1 MKLTRNILPTL
12 AISAGLAGAVFYTS
26 GCSDD
31 FLEIEPRGVLTSD
44 LLGTPAGINQLLVGT
59 YSQLSGTGGFY
70 SGATNWLHGSVRG
83 GDALKGSTP
92 GDQPAANPV
101 QRHEVT
107 PTNSVIAEKWR
118 ESFDG
123 VARANLALRTI
134 RDAIEN
140 GNPGVADNEAF
151 AKSAEGQALFLRSHF
166 YFELAKN
173 YNRVPYIT
181 EDVTFEETA
190 SVSNAVIWENI
201 EADFARA
208 VELLP
213 ERQDVIGK
221 ANKWAAKA
229 YLGKTQLYRN
239 KYAEAQATLEDVI
252 ANGTNSAGVKFGLFD
267 KYSDAFNGDL
277 DNGKEAVFAVQA
289 AANTGSINNANPEL
303 VLNYPNGGGP
313 TGCCGFAQ
321 PSFDLV
327 FSFRVNDAGLPLL
340 DGSYRAAAN
349 RIVTDFGIGAGL
361 NYVDTATYKKGDL
374 ISISDP
380 ASPRTERVY
389 RVNRETARGINP
401 LTGTSSDFEL
411 VYTEE
416 GGKVDP
422 RLDHS
427 VGRRGL
433 PYLDWGNHPGNPWIR
448 DRDNGG
454 PFAPK
459 KTIFYKSQLGTLTD
473 GSSWTSGYTAINV
486 NVIRF
491 ADVLLMA
498 AEAHIE
504 NAGGDLERA
513 RALINQVRRR
523 AANPAGF
530 VKEAD
535 GTNAANYSI
544 SEYGSG
550 LSREQLR
557 QGLRFERKLELS
569 GEGHRMYDLVRWGVA
584 AEVINSYLAFESS
597 LLSGPLA
604 GATFDAGKDEYYPIP
619 QTQIDLSGGTLTQ
632 NPGY

>member
-1 MKLTRNILPTL
+1 MNITRNILPTL

-26 GCSDD
+26 SCSDE

-59 YSQLSGTGGFY
+59 YSQLSGSGGFY
-70 SGATNWLHGSVRG
+70 SGASNWLHGSVRG

-92 GDQPAANPV
+92 GDQPGANPV

-107 PTNSVIAEKWR
+107 PTNGIVAEKWR

-140 GNPGVADNEAF
+140 GNPGVADNEMF
-151 AKSAEGQALFLRSHF
+151 ANSAEGQALFLRAHF

-173 YNRVPYIT
+173 YNRVPYLT
-181 EDVTFEETA
+181 EETTFEETG
-190 SVSNAVIWENI
+190 SVTNTVVWENI
-201 EADFARA
+201 EADFTRA

-213 ERQDVIGK
+213 ERQDVVGK
-221 ANKWAAKA
+221 VNKWAAKA
-229 YLGKTQLYRN
+229 YLGKTQLYVG

-267 KYSDAFNGDL
+267 RYSDAFNGEF

-289 AANTGSINNANPEL
+289 AANTGSVNNANPEL

-313 TGCCGFAQ
+313 TGCCGFNQ

-327 FSFRVNDAGLPLL
+327 FSFRVNDDGLPLL
-340 DGSYRAAAN
+340 DGSYRTPAN
-349 RIVTDFGIGAGL
+349 RIATDFGLEAGD
-361 NYVDTATYKKGDL
+361 NFTEDTR
-374 ISISDP
+374 P
-380 ASPRTERVY
+380 
-389 RVNRETARGINP
+389 
-401 LTGTSSDFEL
+401 
-411 VYTEE
+411 
-416 GGKVDP
+416 VDP

-427 VGRRGL
+427 VGRRGV
-433 PYLDWGNHPGNPWIR
+433 PYLDWGDHPGNSWIR
-448 DRDNGG
+448 DRSNGG

-459 KTIFYKSQLGTLTD
+459 KTIFYKSQQGTLTD

-504 NAGGDLERA
+504 NTSGGDLERA

-523 AANPAGF
+523 AANEAGF
-530 VKEAD
+530 VKNAD
-535 GTNAANYSI
+535 GSNAANYKI

-557 QGLRFERKLELS
+557 QRLRFERKLELS

-584 AEVINSYLAFESS
+584 AEVIQSYLAFESS
-597 LLSGPLA
+597 LLPGPLS
-604 GATFDAGKDEYYPIP
+604 GASFEAGKDEYYPIP